1 MIRFPNP
8 WAYNQRPPSVNPRV
22 RPRYTVHICV
32 PCYNEPS
39 DIVFATCEAA
49 LALRHE
55 WCKVHVY
62 MLDDGRNLER
72 EKKVM
77 MMGND
82 RFVYLARNKFPGVP
96 IHGKAGN
103 INSALKFHIF
113 AKKPPTEND
122 VVIIFDADMKAHPNF
137 LNHVMPYLEEDPMT
151 ALVQTP
157 QHFFN
162 VDHTGDVFNH
172 QNSTFFFG
180 VQTGLDAWRAT
191 VCCGTNFA
199 VRAAPLAAVG
209 WFPTESITEDFLLSL
224 KLAAAGHVCRYHA
237 AVVSTGEAPEDL
249 RQIFKQRERWCT
261 GCFQVF
267 FHREMWATLAR
278 LRWPQKLCFLNA
290 PVGYVCSIVTLPVWL
305 LVPALSLY
313 DVHPVRALTPELVL
327 LWCATYALMVAVCEA
342 MPRRLNAAYCGFVA
356 SKANAAFWW
365 CYAAALG
372 AALVGLACPHRKATF
387 QVTEKRSVA
396 AAAAAAAAKAEEEA
410 EEEEDEAP
418 ARDSSLRD
426 VVYHHAV
433 VSGALLVMA
442 GGALHRAAGGDRH
455 RWERPAL
462 VVISAAWLCINALP
476 AAMVLAY
483 AHGPHSFEAHAAVV
497 RGAWWAHAL
506 LTLTIACALL
516 LAAAHERRACELV
529 DCAAV

>member
-103 INSALKFHIF
+103 INSALKFNIF

-224 KLAAAGHVCRYHA
+224 KLTASGWHCRYHGH
-237 AVVSTGEAPEDL
+237 VLTTGEAPEDL
-249 RQIFKQRERWCT
+249 RQIFKQRSRW
-261 GCFQVF
+261 
-267 FHREMWATLAR
+267 
-278 LRWPQKLCFLNA
+278 
-290 PVGYVCSIVTLPVWL
+290 
-305 LVPALSLY
+305 
-313 DVHPVRALTPELVL
+313 
-327 LWCATYALMVAVCEA
+327 
-342 MPRRLNAAYCGFVA
+342 
-356 SKANAAFWW
+356 
-365 CYAAALG
+365 
-372 AALVGLACPHRKATF
+372 
-387 QVTEKRSVA
+387 
-396 AAAAAAAAKAEEEA
+396 
-410 EEEEDEAP
+410 
-418 ARDSSLRD
+418 
-426 VVYHHAV
+426 
-433 VSGALLVMA
+433 
-442 GGALHRAAGGDRH
+442 
-455 RWERPAL
+455 
-462 VVISAAWLCINALP
+462 
-476 AAMVLAY
+476 
-483 AHGPHSFEAHAAVV
+483 
-497 RGAWWAHAL
+497 
-506 LTLTIACALL
+506 
-516 LAAAHERRACELV
+516 
-529 DCAAV
+529 CAAVGARAAVPGSSPRCFSSSRWRPSCGCASCRRSRCSATSIVSWATSRRSSASPSSSSCRWCPCTPRRTR

>member
-1 MIRFPNP
+1 MQNCGPPTPHAAPAQEEESEEELSEEESEEEEESEDEGEEEEEDEEEESEEESEEETEEEESDDDDDDDEALVPMPEEGDDDSNQEFSKMVYRGIVLAYFVLLPSYFWYRWLYTIEWDVPYRMYYQTTVCVAEMFGAICVMILAVSAAPRRRAAARGPAPAARAPRLTGTPRLAPSQVIRFPNP

-224 KLAAAGHVCRYHA
+224 KLTASGWHCRYHGH
-237 AVVSTGEAPEDL
+237 VLTTGEAPEDL
-249 RQIFKQRERWCT
+249 RQIFKQRSRWC
-261 GCFQVF
+261 
-267 FHREMWATLAR
+267 AA
-278 LRWPQKLCFLNA
+278 
-290 PVGYVCSIVTLPVWL
+290 
-305 LVPALSLY
+305 
-313 DVHPVRALTPELVL
+313 
-327 LWCATYALMVAVCEA
+327 VAVV
-342 MPRRLNAAYCGFVA
+342 PPPTP
-356 SKANAAFWW
+356 
-365 CYAAALG
+365 AAA
-372 AALVGLACPHRKATF
+372 VFH
-387 QVTEKRSVA
+387 
-396 AAAAAAAAKAEEEA
+396 
-410 EEEEDEAP
+410 
-418 ARDSSLRD
+418 
-426 VVYHHAV
+426 
-433 VSGALLVMA
+433 
-442 GGALHRAAGGDRH
+442 
-455 RWERPAL
+455 RPAL
-462 VVISAAWLCINALP
+462 TSPPSLLSGAP
-476 AAMVLAY
+476 AASRSSSRWRPSC
-483 AHGPHSFEAHAAVV
+483 G
-497 RGAWWAHAL
+497 
-506 LTLTIACALL
+506 CASC
-516 LAAAHERRACELV
+516 RRSRCSATSIVSSGTSRRSSASPSSSSCRW
-529 DCAAV
+529 CRCTPRPTR

>member
-224 KLAAAGHVCRYHA
+224 KLTASGWHCRYHGH
-237 AVVSTGEAPEDL
+237 VLTTGEAPEDL
-249 RQIFKQRERWCT
+249 RQIFKQRSRWCVVPPPSF
-261 GCFQVF
+261 CC
-267 FHREMWATLAR
+267 R
-278 LRWPQKLCFLNA
+278 LTSPPTPR
-290 PVGYVCSIVTLPVWL
+290 
-305 LVPALSLY
+305 LS
-313 DVHPVRALTPELVL
+313 
-327 LWCATYALMVAVCEA
+327 
-342 MPRRLNAAYCGFVA
+342 RL
-356 SKANAAFWW
+356 
-365 CYAAALG
+365 
-372 AALVGLACPHRKATF
+372 
-387 QVTEKRSVA
+387 
-396 AAAAAAAAKAEEEA
+396 
-410 EEEEDEAP
+410 
-418 ARDSSLRD
+418 
-426 VVYHHAV
+426 
-433 VSGALLVMA
+433 
-442 GGALHRAAGGDRH
+442 
-455 RWERPAL
+455 
-462 VVISAAWLCINALP
+462 
-476 AAMVLAY
+476 
-483 AHGPHSFEAHAAVV
+483 
-497 RGAWWAHAL
+497 
-506 LTLTIACALL
+506 
-516 LAAAHERRACELV
+516 
-529 DCAAV
+529 

>member
-49 LALRHE
+49 LSLRHE

-224 KLAAAGHVCRYHA
+224 KLTASGWHCRYHGH
-237 AVVSTGEAPEDL
+237 VLTTGEAPEDL
-249 RQIFKQRERWCT
+249 RQIFKQRSRWCT

-267 FHREMWATLAR
+267 FQVETFMWVRQLPAIQMLCYFNSIMGYLSTIICFPVFLIVPVRKPKRTHHQKHPHTPAIRTPIIARSLSLLSPALLSPSITLSGR
-278 LRWPQKLCFLNA
+278 LRLHEDPSRKGA
-290 PVGYVCSIVTLPVWL
+290 HDRPRHPMDL
-305 LVPALSLY
+305 LLY
-313 DVHPVRALTPELVL
+313 YSHRG
-327 LWCATYALMVAVCEA
+327 
-342 MPRRLNAAYCGFVA
+342 RRDD
-356 SKANAAFWW
+356 
-365 CYAAALG
+365 AAAVL
-372 AALVGLACPHRKATF
+372 
-387 QVTEKRSVA
+387 
-396 AAAAAAAAKAEEEA
+396 
-410 EEEEDEAP
+410 
-418 ARDSSLRD
+418 
-426 VVYHHAV
+426 
-433 VSGALLVMA
+433 
-442 GGALHRAAGGDRH
+442 ALHRLPGQQGELHHVVVLSEGDVEGGARPPGLQEDRLQGDR
-455 RWERPAL
+455 EE
-462 VVISAAWLCINALP
+462 
-476 AAMVLAY
+476 
-483 AHGPHSFEAHAAVV
+483 G
-497 RGAWWAHAL
+497 
-506 LTLTIACALL
+506 
-516 LAAAHERRACELV
+516 RRE
-529 DCAAV
+529 DEEGGG